1 MSERPDGND
10 AELIIIDAMPI
21 WKDGRILK
29 EVGEIIEYIDT
40 YMKPSSLDDLE
51 NPEGMWVILRAHLM
65 HMYLA
70 TQEERA
76 EAFEEAFSNKVDY
89 GLWMVKRMQE
99 KFPEYW

>member
-1 MSERPDGND
+1 MSEEPGDND
-10 AELIIIDAMPI
+10 EELIIIDAMPI

-40 YMKPSSLDDLE
+40 YMKPASLDDLE

-76 EAFEEAFSNKVDY
+76 KALEEAFSYKVDY
-89 GLWMVKRMQE
+89 GLWMVNRMQE

>member
-1 MSERPDGND
+1 MREKPDDND

-29 EVGEIIEYIDT
+29 EVKEIIEYIDT
-40 YMKPSSLDDLE
+40 YMKPASLDDLE

-76 EAFEEAFSNKVDY
+76 EAFEEALSSKVDY